1 MGANDFYFWSV
12 FGAIIWG
19 IIWGCVANLVIHNK
33 GYDENWFWWGFFFS
47 FIAVIIAATKPENRT
62 WNHEPTSDSE
72 GYSFGSN
79 YGHSNLFHDTSSTA
93 RQEGMWECAWCHKMS
108 NNYVGTCSCG
118 KTKTESD
125 AKRQEDEQISKAFYE
140 AQKTAGSVE
149 PVNETQK
156 TLDNIE
162 AIKKLKELLD
172 MGAITQEEF
181 DQKKKE
187 LL

>member
-19 IIWGCVANLVIHNK
+19 IVWGCVANLVIHNK

-47 FIAVIIAATKPENRT
+47 FVAVIVAATKPENRT
-62 WNHEPTSDSE
+62 WNHGSTNDSE

-79 YGHSNLFHDTSSTA
+79 YGRSNLFHDTSSTA
-93 RQEGMWECAWCHKMS
+93 RQEGMWECAWCHKMN

-118 KTKTESD
+118 KTKAESD
-125 AKRQEDEQISKAFYE
+125 TKRQEDEQISKAFYE
-140 AQKTAGSVE
+140 AQKTAETVE

-172 MGAITQEEF
+172 IGAITQEEF
-181 DQKKKE
+181 NQKKKE